1 MNQHKPSLLQSIK
14 VKKSYLVLFSGLVWT
29 GVGIMLNTHAFKWL
43 ASYNGKY
50 TFVFA
55 LVGVVIALLAH
66 HLGFLRIVDKNLGRI
81 KEMENDKAS
90 PFAFMPVKS
99 YFMVILMIGMGIILR
114 NYSPIAKEHLAMV
127 YIAMGGALFLS
138 SIRYYRILIQC
149 IRDKHDC
156 ISHKDAK
163 KSITEL

>member
-1 MNQHKPSLLQSIK
+1 MSRFNPSYFLNLQ
-14 VKKSYLVLFSGLVWT
+14 VKKIYLVLFSGLVWT

-50 TFVFA
+50 TAIFA
-55 LVGVVIALLAH
+55 IVGVVIALLAH

-99 YFMVILMIGMGIILR
+99 YLMVILMIGMGIILR
-114 NYSPIAKEHLAMV
+114 SYSPIAKEHLAMV

-138 SIRYYRILIQC
+138 SIRYYRILIEC
-149 IRDKHDC
+149 IRDKREC

>member
-50 TFVFA
+50 TVVFA

-81 KEMENDKAS
+81 KEMGNDKAS

-149 IRDKHDC
+149 IRGKEQQIGREC
-156 ISHKDAK
+156 NNLNISD
-163 KSITEL
+163 